1 MSDARRILIVEDDG
15 LLRDQICFSLR
26 PQYNVA
32 EAGDP
37 DAALVQMA
45 QQPTDLVLLDLQLRP
60 NGTTEDGFSVLRELR
75 RRTSDVVVIVMTG
88 DPHYETRMR
97 AIEEG
102 AYDCFTKPFDLAELH
117 LVMRRSLERLDLERE
132 NRRLKEQVVRQFSFQ
147 NLIGCS
153 PAMTKVFEAIQR
165 IADSPATV
173 LLMGESGTG
182 KELVARAL
190 HVHSNRRDA
199 PFVAVHCSALP
210 ESLIE
215 TELFGHERG
224 AFTGAVAAREGR
236 FELAH
241 RGTLFLDE
249 VGTLN
254 LNVQTKLLRV
264 LEERQFE
271 RVGGRKTIQVDVR
284 LIAASNEDLEAL
296 VGQGRFREDL
306 FFRLNVLPLRLPPL
320 RERREDIPLLV
331 NHFVR
336 QYSQQGKLGVKTVA
350 PEALNHLLAYAWKG
364 NVRELE
370 NVIQRAV
377 LMADGESVNTE
388 HLPPHIAASVGAG
401 TQFFTPLPSDGL
413 NLTEEVAR
421 YERELV
427 KAALCQAAGKKAE
440 AAKLLHLSKEQMKYL
455 CRKYELEGNFS
466 PEG

>member
-1 MSDARRILIVEDDG
+1 MNEARRILIIEDDV
-15 LLRDQICFSLR
+15 LLREQMCLSLR
-26 PQYNVA
+26 QQYNVA
-32 EAGDP
+32 EAGD
-37 DAALVQMA
+37 AETALAQLVQ
-45 QQPTDLVLLDLQLRP
+45 QPADLVLLDLQLRA
-60 NGTTEDGFSVLRELR
+60 NGTTEDGFSILRELR
-75 RRTSDVVVIVMTG
+75 RQTNDTVVIVMTG
-88 DPHYETRMR
+88 DPHHETRMR

-102 AYDCFTKPFDLAELH
+102 AYDCFAKPFDIHELE
-117 LVMRRSLERLDLERE
+117 LVLQRSLERLDLQRE
-132 NRRLKEQVVRQFSFQ
+132 NRRLKEQVIQQFSFQ

-153 PAMTKVFEAIQR
+153 PAMVRVFETIRR

-173 LLMGESGTG
+173 LLLGESGTG

-190 HVHSNRRDA
+190 HVQSTRRNA

-210 ESLIE
+210 ETLIE
-215 TELFGHERG
+215 TELFGHEKG
-224 AFTGAVAAREGR
+224 AFTGALAAREGR

-254 LNVQTKLLRV
+254 LNVQSKLLRV

-284 LIAASNEDLEAL
+284 LIAASNEDLESL
-296 VGQGRFREDL
+296 VTQGRFREDL

-331 NHFVR
+331 NHFIR
-336 QYSQQGKLGVKTVA
+336 HYAEQGKLPAKTIA
-350 PEALNHLLAYAWKG
+350 PEALHHLVAYGWKG

-377 LMADGESVNTE
+377 LMADRETIDSE
-388 HLPPHIAASVGAG
+388 YLPPHIAGVMGPGSQAPVG
-401 TQFFTPLPSDGL
+401 LPPEGV
-413 NLTEEVAR
+413 NLAEEVGR
-421 YERELV
+421 YEQELL
-427 KAALCQAAGKKAE
+427 KAALRQAGGVKAH
-440 AAKLLHLSKEQMKYL
+440 AAKLLRLSKEQMKYL
-455 CRKYELEGNFS
+455 CHKYELEGKFS

>member
-1 MSDARRILIVEDDG
+1 MKDHRRILIVEDDG
-15 LLRDQICFSLR
+15 LLREQMSLSLR
-26 PQYNVA
+26 QQYTVA

-37 DAALVQMA
+37 EAALAQLA
-45 QQPTDLVLLDLQLRP
+45 QQPTDLVLLDLQLRL

-75 RRTSDVVVIVMTG
+75 RRASDVVVIVMTG

-102 AYDCFTKPFDLAELH
+102 AYDCFTKPFDIHELE
-117 LVMRRSLERLDLERE
+117 LVLRRSLERLDLQRE

-153 PAMTKVFEAIQR
+153 PTMMRVFETIQR
-165 IADSPATV
+165 FADSPATV
-173 LLMGESGTG
+173 LLLGESGTG

-190 HVHSNRRDA
+190 HFQSSRRDA

-210 ESLIE
+210 ETLIE
-215 TELFGHERG
+215 TELFGHEKG
-224 AFTGAVAAREGR
+224 AFTGAVAAHQGR

-241 RGTLFLDE
+241 GGTLFLDE
-249 VGTLN
+249 VSTLN

-284 LIAASNEDLEAL
+284 LIAASNEDLESL
-296 VGQGRFREDL
+296 VPQGRFREDL

-320 RERREDIPLLV
+320 RERKEDIPLLV
-331 NHFVR
+331 NHFIR
-336 QYSQQGKLGVKTVA
+336 QFAEQGKLAVKSVA
-350 PEALNHLLAYAWKG
+350 AEALNHLLAHSWKG

-377 LMADGESVNTE
+377 LMADGDTIRTE
-388 HLPPHIAASVGAG
+388 HLPPHIAGSMGPVAAG
-401 TQFFTPLPSDGL
+401 LRALPPEGL
-413 NLTEEVAR
+413 DLAAEVAR
-421 YERELV
+421 YEQELIR
-427 KAALCQAAGKKAE
+427 AALNRTRGVKTD
-440 AAKLLHLSKEQMKYL
+440 AAKLLHLSREQMKYL
-455 CRKYELEGNFS
+455 CRKYELEGKFS